1 MTQTNTLKKK
11 IVICVENG
19 KLLGKI
25 KDFYIDDTG
34 KVCCFTVE
42 KKDSLF
48 SQKEKRESYTVSWND
63 ITAESADVILVKAYR
78 DGEIDTSKK
87 RDGIFSGIQ
96 GYIAAALLIAS
107 LLILLKS
114 CIG

>member
-1 MTQTNTLKKK
+1 MTQTNALKNK
-11 IVICVENG
+11 IVIGVENG

-34 KVCCFTVE
+34 KVCYFTVE

-48 SQKEKRESYTVSWND
+48 SHKEKRESYAVSWED
-63 ITAESADVILVKAYR
+63 ITAESAEVILVKRYR
-78 DGEIDTSKK
+78 ESEPDTVKK
-87 RDGIFSGIQ
+87 RDGFFANAQSYLAII
-96 GYIAAALLIAS
+96 LLIIS
-107 LLILLKS
+107 VLILLKS